1 MPFAFLIVG
10 VVLVISG
17 VRGTSQDLL
26 TLVKGD
32 FQGKGSY
39 LNWMV
44 AILLIG
50 SLGYIESFKGFSR
63 AFLALVLVVLVL
75 KEGNPK
81 NGNGGFFQQFQT
93 ALQQISQGNG
103 A

>member
-32 FQGKGSY
+32 FIGKGSY
-39 LNWMV
+39 LYWLI

-50 SLGYIESFKGFSR
+50 SIGYIPSFKGFSK
-63 AFLALVLVVLVL
+63 AFMTLILVVLVL
-75 KEGNPK
+75 KEGNP
-81 NGNGGFFQQFQT
+81 NGSGGGFFKQFQNSLT
-93 ALQQISQGNG
+93 QISQGNG